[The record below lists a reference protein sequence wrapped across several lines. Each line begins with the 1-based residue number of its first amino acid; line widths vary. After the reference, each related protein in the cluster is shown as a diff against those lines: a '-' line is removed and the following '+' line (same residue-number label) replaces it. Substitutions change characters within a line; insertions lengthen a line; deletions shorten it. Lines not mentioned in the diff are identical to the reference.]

1 MNKTE
6 KYILESI
13 VNNEDAE
20 IESVPMSLER
30 PVNSL
35 LCFGAVV
42 FGVMRD
48 FG

>member
-6 KYILESI
+6 SAILESI
-13 VNNEDAE
+13 VNNEDTE
-20 IESVPMSLER
+20 PESVPMSLER
-30 PVNSL
+30 PVYST